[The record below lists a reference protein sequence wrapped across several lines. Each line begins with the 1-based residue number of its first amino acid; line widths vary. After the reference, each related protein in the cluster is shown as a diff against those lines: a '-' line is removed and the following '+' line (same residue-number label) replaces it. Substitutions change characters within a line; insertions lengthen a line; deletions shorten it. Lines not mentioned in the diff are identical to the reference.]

1 MNRLEKYLQRICRA
15 WKIQKPRPFIEHAL
29 KIVFDNWNNKNVF
42 IVEAPTGYGKSTI
55 SAVISLFSVE
65 EDLKAVLCYPL
76 KTLIEDQYA
85 TFTGKKGLK
94 PICKEEL
101 IGVRYMNRPDSRY
114 LTKPITLTTVD
125 TFALTLF
132 GIAPEDLKKA
142 LKAYESVS
150 FSFGHY
156 MISWASA
163 ILSNVVL
170 DEVHLLADSTKSLNF
185 LVALLKLAMRFEQKL
200 ILLSATL
207 PKAFKEILLESCREY
222 RDRIALISFSKE
234 CDEAFVSERASKNYT
249 IEIIELRSDNKFG
262 KLLEILKSGLK
273 QYNRAL
279 VIFNTVEEAVEFY
292 RLFKSD
298 SDDFET
304 ILLHSRMS
312 EKDRAKKVEKLKEL
326 KERYVVIAT
335 QVVEAGVN
343 ISSDFIITDIAPANS
358 LVQRFGR
365 FLRYGERSGKA
376 VVWYEVEDG
385 RLKLS
390 LYTNRRPKNWVYLD
404 TDSDD
409 VFELCK
415 EICREIYGD
424 VNVKKID
431 ELKRE
436 NVAIATPMYKVYRYE
451 LTLRTLEQLK
461 ENKFNLHVPETFRNV
476 KGYKDLIDSVYS
488 KKDFKVDVSKVDTLI
503 RVHDHLESPEKAVK
517 TFLELEGSFV
527 RDDLQVN
534 AVSAEHVDIFVGKR
548 ENEIAELISELFV
561 PISLRSLRSFD
572 VLGFI
577 FVNED
582 GLIELA
588 KMKEGEKWKLEN
600 AKIVLR
606 GFKLEDGR
614 FVTPLAFVVD
624 AIYDKD
630 LGLIKR

>member
-1 MNRLEKYLQRICRA
+1 MNGEKYLKRVCEA
-15 WKIQKPRPFIEHAL
+15 WKIRNPRPFINHAL
-29 KIVFDNWNNKNVF
+29 KLMFDNWDDKNVF
-42 IVEAPTGYGKSTI
+42 VIEAPTGYGKSTI
-55 SAVISLFSVE
+55 SAVISLLSVE
-65 EDLKAVLCYPL
+65 EDLKAVVCYPL

-101 IGVRYMNRPDSRY
+101 IGIRYMNRPDSRY
-114 LTKPITLTTVD
+114 LIKPITLTTVD

-156 MISWASA
+156 MVSWASA

-170 DEVHLLADSTKSLNF
+170 DEVHLLADSTKSLNLLIA
-185 LVALLKLAMRFEQKL
+185 LVKLAVRFEQKL

-234 CDEAFVSERASKNYT
+234 HDEAFVSERADKNYG
-249 IEIIELRSDNKFG
+249 IEIVGLRSEEKFDR
-262 KLLEILKSGLK
+262 LLEILKSGLES
-273 QYNRAL
+273 YSRAL

-292 RLFKSD
+292 RIFKRYR
-298 SDDFET
+298 DDFET

-312 EKDRAKKVEKLKEL
+312 ERDRARKVEKLKEL
-326 KERYVVIAT
+326 KERYVIIST

-365 FLRYGERSGKA
+365 FLRYEERSGKA
-376 VVWYEVEDG
+376 VVWYEVEGG

-390 LYTNRRPKNWVYLD
+390 LYTNRRPKNCVYID
-404 TDSDD
+404 TDSED
-409 VFELCK
+409 VFKICK
-415 EICREIYGD
+415 DVCREVYGD
-424 VNVKKID
+424 VEVKKIG
-431 ELKRE
+431 ELRGRE

-461 ENKFNLHVPETFRNV
+461 EKKFNLHIPETFRNL
-476 KGYKDLIDSVYS
+476 KGYRELIDSVYS

-503 RVHDHLESPEKAVK
+503 RIHDYLESPEKAVE

-534 AVSAEHVDIFVGKR
+534 VLSVEYVKNFVGKR
-548 ENEIAELISELFV
+548 ESEIADSASEFFV
-561 PISLRSLRSFD
+561 PISLRILRSFD
-572 VLGFI
+572 VLGLI
-577 FVNED
+577 FVNE
-582 GLIELA
+582 
-588 KMKEGEKWKLEN
+588 EGFVEFEKIKKSERWKVGN
-600 AKIVLR
+600 PKIVLT

-614 FVTPLAFVVD
+614 FVSPLAFVVD

-630 LGLIKR
+630 VGPIKR